1 MVCNYIRKTTTKYS
15 QKTLEKCLSC
25 VRKGKMLMK
34 KASRHRTIRNKTN
47 NFHPKTSSGQTALQD
62 NLKEHILNSLDL
74 LTDWMV
80 SVFGAL

>member
-34 KASRHRTIRNKTN
+34 NASRHFNVSYGTIRKSTI
-47 NFHPKTSSGQTALQD
+47 FIRKLQVD
-62 NLKEHILNSLDL
+62 KQPYI
-74 LTDWMV
+74 
-80 SVFGAL
+80 F